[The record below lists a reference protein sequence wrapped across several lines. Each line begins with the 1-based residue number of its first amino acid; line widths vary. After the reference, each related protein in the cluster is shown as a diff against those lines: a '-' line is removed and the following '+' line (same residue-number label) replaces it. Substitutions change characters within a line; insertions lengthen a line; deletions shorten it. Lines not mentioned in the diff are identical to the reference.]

1 MNSPKALLVR
11 WKPTAP
17 WRIGD
22 DSGSREMS
30 SGVLHSDTLYAA
42 VCSAML
48 SLGWLEEWL
57 EATAKSPSPAVAFT
71 SAFPWQGDQ
80 LYFPAPLPLWPPRG
94 AGRRIRGSQFVPAGV
109 IRDLLSAKPVDESK
123 WVPDSASG
131 CLLFADRAHRG
142 GPYRRTLRSRV
153 PVDRVTGN
161 TGQVSQRGAIEFSDH
176 SGLWHAA
183 RFRDE
188 AARSEWR
195 AKLAACFR
203 LLADTGIGGN
213 RACGWGRSAPPGF
226 DDRALE
232 SVIFSE
238 PLTIDGPKAWWTL
251 SLFHPSAED
260 TVDWAR
266 GGYQL
271 VERSGRVE
279 TDGTL
284 KKQAPLVV
292 EGSVLVA
299 ATEPVGSAPDV
310 APDGAAHP
318 VYRNGFAVSVAV
330 PWRANA

>member
-22 DSGSREMS
+22 DSGSREMAN
-30 SGVLHSDTLYAA
+30 GVLHSDTLYAA
-42 VCSAML
+42 VCAAML
-48 SLGWLEEWL
+48 SLGWLDQWL
-57 EATAKSPSPAVAFT
+57 EATARSISPAVAFT
-71 SAFPWQGDQ
+71 SAFPWQGDH

-94 AGRRIRGSQFVPAGV
+94 AGRRIRGSQFVPASV
-109 IRDLLSAKPVDESK
+109 IRDLFTAKPLEENH

-142 GPYRRTLRSRV
+142 GPYRHAIRSRTA
-153 PVDRVTGN
+153 VDRITGN
-161 TGQVSQRGAIEFSDH
+161 ASPASQRGAIEFSEH

-183 RFRDE
+183 QFRDD

-195 AKLAACFR
+195 AKLASCFR

-213 RACGWGRSAPPGF
+213 RACGWGRSAAPSL
-226 DDRALE
+226 DDRTLE
-232 SVIFSE
+232 SVIFNE
-238 PLTIDGPKAWWTL
+238 PLAIEGAKAWWTL
-251 SLFHPSAED
+251 SLFHPAAED
-260 TVDWAR
+260 SVDWAR

-279 TDGTL
+279 SSGSL
-284 KKQAPLVV
+284 KKHSPLVV

-299 ATEPVGSAPDV
+299 EKQPVGSAPDV
-310 APDGAAHP
+310 APEGSTHP
-318 VYRNGFAVSVAV
+318 VYRNGFAVSIAM